1 MIKKILCLITLF
13 LFSFFTTYAQIE
25 IKGKVISKKETI
37 AFANVVLK
45 DQANKIASGA
55 ITEDDG
61 SFTVSVEKGIY
72 TLTISYI
79 GYQEYNQEINLTEV
93 DSVLE
98 LGTIELQT
106 TATELDG
113 VTVIAEKPIFQRKA
127 DRLVFNV
134 EQSVAAQGGDAL
146 DALSVAP
153 GVTVQDGV
161 ISMLGKSGM
170 RVMIDGR
177 ISNLAGDELLNY
189 LNSIQASDIK
199 SVEIITNPPAK
210 YEAQGNGGLI
220 NIILKRAKE
229 NSWNNSISSSYRQ
242 MILPMF
248 TIGNN
253 FKYRKNRV
261 NILATANA
269 RFGDQRYIQEKEIF
283 YSQNTW
289 LTDTSQDRDIE
300 DFSARFI
307 FDYELTDNSKIGFQ
321 ASAST
326 SNPFWRDKA
335 RTDIFDNAS
344 GQLDSII
351 ASTGTRE
358 TPSDNLSLNVHYS
371 SKLDTLGRNISVD
384 LDYFKFSAS
393 DARDVTANTFEANG
407 DFRNPN
413 FIGFNGTDREVSN
426 YSARIDIEH
435 PLKIFDFSYGAKVS
449 YIDSEYDVRNID
461 EIFNIDQQDK
471 FRYLERI
478 QAVYINMFK
487 KFNDKWSMQFGLRLE
502 NTDTQGTSGSL
513 NITTDIDYTKL
524 FPTFYLAYAPNDNN
538 SYSFSYGRRINRP
551 YFAQLNPA
559 EFFINRFTSSTGNP
573 FLQPS
578 FNDNFE
584 LTHLYKGKLSTTIF
598 FEKETDGIGSIGVAD
613 NDTFE
618 ELISPFNYY
627 TLYRYGLSESYSFKP
642 VSWWNSQNLL
652 FLVNYDSRITNEAL
666 NIPERRDFSYYLS
679 TDNTINLSEDRTKS
693 LQINYWY
700 SAPFTRN
707 QTENESNQ
715 ALNIGYRMSMFDKKV
730 QLGVNFLDIFNTS
743 PRRSIFS
750 VNGIRSTHL
759 GYGLF
764 RGRGFRFSLSYNFG
778 NDKINVRNRRTG
790 NDEEQRRTN

>member
-1 MIKKILCLITLF
+1 MIKNILCLFTL
-13 LFSFFTTYAQIE
+13 LIISSTALAQVE
-25 IKGKVISKKETI
+25 IKGKVTSQKEII
-37 AFANVVLK
+37 AFANVVVK
-45 DQANKIASGA
+45 DEANKIVSGA

-61 SFTVSVEKGIY
+61 SFTVSVEKGKY
-72 TLTISYI
+72 TITISYL
-79 GYQEYNQEINLTEV
+79 GYQEWRKEIDLTEELATV
-93 DSVLE
+93 FDVGTIVLE
-98 LGTIELQT
+98 EA
-106 TATELDG
+106 ATELKS
-113 VTVIAEKPIFQRKA
+113 VTVVAEKPIFQRKT

-177 ISNLAGDELLNY
+177 ISNLAGDELLNF

-220 NIILKRAKE
+220 NIILKRARE
-229 NSWNNSISSSYRQ
+229 NSWNNSISTSYRQ

-248 TIGNN
+248 TVGNN

-269 RFGDQRYIQEKEIF
+269 RLGDQRYIQEAEIF
-283 YSQNTW
+283 YDQSTW
-289 LTDTSQDRDIE
+289 ETYTSQDRDIE
-300 DFSARFI
+300 DFSGRLI
-307 FDYELTDNSKIGFQ
+307 FDYEINDKSKIGFQ
-321 ASAST
+321 VSAST
-326 SNPFWRDKA
+326 SNPFWKDFA
-335 RTDIFDNAS
+335 NTDILNPS
-344 GQLDSII
+344 RQLDSII
-351 ASTGTRE
+351 KSNGTRDAG
-358 TPSDNLSLNVHYS
+358 TNNLSLNAHYS
-371 SKLDTLGRNISVD
+371 AQLDTLGRNISVD
-384 LDYFKFSAS
+384 LDYFKFSAT
-393 DARDVTANTFEANG
+393 DERDIVANIFDSNNQ
-407 DFRNPN
+407 FQNPN
-413 FIGFNGTDREVSN
+413 FLGFNGTDRDVSN

-435 PLKIFDFSYGAKVS
+435 PFKAFDFSYGAKIS
-449 YIDSEYDVRNID
+449 YIDSDYEVTNID
-461 EIFNIDQQDK
+461 EIFNINQQDK
-471 FRYLERI
+471 FNYIERI
-478 QAVYINMFK
+478 QAVYVNMFK
-487 KFNDKWSMQFGLRLE
+487 KFNDKWSMQLGLRLE

-524 FPTFYLAYAPNDNN
+524 FPTVYLAYAPNENN
-538 SYSFSYGRRINRP
+538 SYSFNYGRRINRP

-559 EFFINRFTSSTGNP
+559 EFFINRFASSTGNP

-584 LTHLYKGKLSTTIF
+584 LSHLYKGKLSTTIF
-598 FEKETDGIGSIGVAD
+598 FERETDGIGTIAVAD
-613 NDTFE
+613 NTTFN

-642 VSWWNSQNLL
+642 VSWWSSQNLL
-652 FLVNYDSRITNEAL
+652 FLVNYDSRITNAAL

-679 TDNTINLSEDRTKS
+679 TDNIINLSEDRSKS

-715 ALNIGYRMSMFDKKV
+715 ALNIGYRMSMFSKKV
-730 QLGVNFLDIFNTS
+730 QFGINFLDIFDTS
-743 PRRSIFS
+743 PRKSINT

-759 GYGLF
+759 GFGVF

-778 NDKINVRNRRTG
+778 NNKINVRNRKSG